1 MNLPVGKLDPKILRK
16 FLKSI
21 PEKDERVIIG
31 SRIGDDAAVIDFGEK
46 YLIAKTDPITFVS
59 DNIGWYCVN
68 INANDIAVMGG
79 EPKWFLASALLS
91 EKNTTEKDVEKLFKN
106 LISSLK
112 KINVSL
118 CGGHTE
124 ISPGL
129 KSPIIVGQMLG
140 EVKKEN
146 LINKDSIRQ
155 GDWII
160 LTKGIAIEAVSIIAR
175 EKFSYVCKAFG
186 KKFAERAKNFIKS
199 PGISIIKEAKIAI
212 KSGKISAMHDPTE
225 GGLLGGL
232 YELALLSNTGFSVD
246 EDKIYVYPECRK
258 LSEKFNL
265 DPLKLIASGSLLI
278 ISNPDESQ
286 KLIKALRK
294 SKVKSEIIGKITA
307 KYKSFKIIKNGKSKS
322 IKTPVI
328 DEIGKVLN

>member
-1 MNLPVGKLDPKILRK
+1 MNLPVGKLDPKVLGK

-21 PEKDERVIIG
+21 PGKDKRVIVG
-31 SRIGDDAAVIDFGEK
+31 SRVGDDAAVIDFGEK

-79 EPKWFLASALLS
+79 EPKWFLASALLP
-91 EKNTTEKDVEKLFKN
+91 EKKTTEKDVEKLFKN
-106 LISSLK
+106 LISSLN
-112 KINVSL
+112 KINVTL

-129 KSPIIVGQMLG
+129 NSPIIVGQMLG
-140 EVKKEN
+140 EVKKEK

-155 GDWII
+155 GDLII

-175 EKFSYVCKAFG
+175 EKFSYVYKTFG
-186 KKFAERAKNFIKS
+186 KKFAERTKNFITS
-199 PGISIIKEAKIAI
+199 PGISIIREAKIAV

-232 YELALLSNTGFSVD
+232 YELALLSNTGFIVD

-286 KLIKALRK
+286 KLVKALRK
-294 SKVKSEIIGKITA
+294 NKVKSEIIGKVTS

-322 IKTPVI
+322 IKIPVI
-328 DEIGKVLN
+328 DEIGKIF